1 MHLTYSENGKAE
13 GRFEPGYGHGE
24 VRAWGGAGTGMGT
37 GSYGYGLGRLGTT
50 LDYVTATLGQN
61 ENRSATLVT
70 DLLGV
75 VGTGVDPVTY
85 RFSGGRSTN

>member
-13 GRFEPGYGHGE
+13 GRCGPGCGPGQVW
-24 VRAWGGAGTGMGT
+24 VRAGSAGT
-37 GSYGYGLGRLGTT
+37 
-50 LDYVTATLGQN
+50 LDFVTATGGQN